1 MSELKNSSKK
11 DPVSWQYRILLVV
24 CQSSYLITLLW
35 CVVESVIFYM
45 FDTPVFEF
53 KTLVELLCT
62 LLLDETHWEFTR
74 QANCFQFNYLITL
87 LHKLLHFFPQSSLQK
102 SRQLGSLTSRCMCSS
117 LLLGHTSDFNQ
128 SSALLLTVFTYC
140 CITLNLNR

>member
-62 LLLDETHWEFTR
+62 LLLDETDWEFTR
-74 QANCFQFNYLITL
+74 QGNCFQFNYLITL